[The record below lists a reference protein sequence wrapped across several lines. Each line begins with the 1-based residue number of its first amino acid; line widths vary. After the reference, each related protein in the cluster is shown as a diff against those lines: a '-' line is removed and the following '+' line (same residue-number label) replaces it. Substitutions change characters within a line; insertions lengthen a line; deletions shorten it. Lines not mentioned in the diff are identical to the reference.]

1 VSDRANHASIVDGI
15 RLSGARHLRYRHCD
29 LDHLEA
35 QLAAARRAGAR
46 RLLVVTDT
54 VFSMDGDVAPL
65 AEIVALK
72 ERYGAAL
79 LVDDAHGAGVLGPG
93 GAGTVPAL
101 GLTGRVD
108 LELGTFS
115 KAFGG
120 YGAFVAGAA
129 AWIDRLVNACRTLI
143 YSTGLPPAVVGA
155 VDRAIDLVRDAD
167 DLRGTL
173 QRHAERTRAAL
184 AAAALDTA
192 GSTTQIVP
200 VVVGA
205 NDAAVRLA
213 SGLERRGVLAVAI
226 RPPTVPHGR
235 ARVRLSLTAA
245 LGDDDLEQALA
256 AVVAEAGGG
265 S

>member
-1 VSDRANHASIVDGI
+1 
-15 RLSGARHLRYRHCD
+15 
-29 LDHLEA
+29 
-35 QLAAARRAGAR
+35 
-46 RLLVVTDT
+46 
-54 VFSMDGDVAPL
+54 
-65 AEIVALK
+65 
-72 ERYGAAL
+72 
-79 LVDDAHGAGVLGPG
+79 
-93 GAGTVPAL
+93 VPAL